1 MDSAPSTIETIL
13 STEALAAGK
22 ELAQKRDAEG
32 NRVYINDEII
42 KSLNTENR
50 NREHSNIG
58 TAEEWKDA
66 FIAIEIKKE
75 IEKML
80 RDYPI
85 LKSLIR
91 EKIAQET
98 NPVKINNI
106 VRMEL
111 IKYYE
116 KETVL
121 SNAALAAGKELA
133 QKRDAE
139 GNRVYINDEIKQR
152 LEIAIKNE
160 TAKNPNFDITE
171 EQENRF
177 IAEEITKEI
186 KKMLKDSP
194 SLKSLLFDPI
204 INLTDTEKIKILTTE
219 LVDRILLE
227 KFKATRLAE
236 QRKKLSS

>member
-1 MDSAPSTIETIL
+1 
-13 STEALAAGK
+13 
-22 ELAQKRDAEG
+22 
-32 NRVYINDEII
+32 
-42 KSLNTENR
+42 
-50 NREHSNIG
+50 
-58 TAEEWKDA
+58 
-66 FIAIEIKKE
+66 
-75 IEKML
+75 ML